1 MLILF
6 SAIGL
11 HGSALRLRRLAATDV
26 AQAAECWSER
36 RDLNSG
42 PPVPQTGALTGLR
55 YAPTDADI
63 IILSGV
69 SRNKFKIARISR
81 LYLTAVPLNSCT
93 REREGR
99 LMFTI
104 IACFAV
110 VAIAV
115 WTDRQSD
122 KEMVGRPSVFDD
134 DLVRQ
139 SIVFARRDLRLIAW
153 VLAAILIVLGIIA
166 DRIH

>member
-1 MLILF
+1 
-6 SAIGL
+6 
-11 HGSALRLRRLAATDV
+11 
-26 AQAAECWSER
+26 
-36 RDLNSG
+36 
-42 PPVPQTGALTGLR
+42 
-55 YAPTDADI
+55 
-63 IILSGV
+63 
-69 SRNKFKIARISR
+69 
-81 LYLTAVPLNSCT
+81 
-93 REREGR
+93 
-99 LMFTI
+99 MFTI

-139 SIVFARRDLRLIAW
+139 SVVFARRLIAW

>member
-1 MLILF
+1 MLQSLGRPVCWPTPPQTP
-6 SAIGL
+6 AEPGL
-11 HGSALRLRRLAATDV
+11 VLALS
-26 AQAAECWSER
+26 WSER

-55 YAPTDADI
+55 YAPTDTGT
-63 IILSGV
+63 IILSGIG
-69 SRNKFKIARISR
+69 RNKFQNCKDFAI
-81 LYLTAVPLNSCT
+81 VPYSSALKFMPLVKG
-93 REREGR
+93 GR

-153 VLAAILIVLGIIA
+153 VLAAILVVLGIIA

>member
-1 MLILF
+1 M
-6 SAIGL
+6 
-11 HGSALRLRRLAATDV
+11 
-26 AQAAECWSER
+26 
-36 RDLNSG
+36 
-42 PPVPQTGALTGLR
+42 
-55 YAPTDADI
+55 
-63 IILSGV
+63 
-69 SRNKFKIARISR
+69 
-81 LYLTAVPLNSCT
+81 PLVKG
-93 REREGR
+93 GR

-153 VLAAILIVLGIIA
+153 VLAAILVVLGIIA

>member
-1 MLILF
+1 
-6 SAIGL
+6 
-11 HGSALRLRRLAATDV
+11 
-26 AQAAECWSER
+26 
-36 RDLNSG
+36 
-42 PPVPQTGALTGLR
+42 
-55 YAPTDADI
+55 
-63 IILSGV
+63 
-69 SRNKFKIARISR
+69 
-81 LYLTAVPLNSCT
+81 
-93 REREGR
+93 
-99 LMFTI
+99 MFTI

-139 SIVFARRDLRLIAW
+139 SVVFVRRDLRLIAW
-153 VLAAILIVLGIIA
+153 MLAAILIVLGIIA

>member
-1 MLILF
+1 
-6 SAIGL
+6 
-11 HGSALRLRRLAATDV
+11 
-26 AQAAECWSER
+26 
-36 RDLNSG
+36 
-42 PPVPQTGALTGLR
+42 
-55 YAPTDADI
+55 
-63 IILSGV
+63 
-69 SRNKFKIARISR
+69 
-81 LYLTAVPLNSCT
+81 
-93 REREGR
+93 
-99 LMFTI
+99 MFTI

-122 KEMVGRPSVFDD
+122 KEMVGRPSMLDD

-139 SIVFARRDLRLIAW
+139 SVVFARRDLRLIAW